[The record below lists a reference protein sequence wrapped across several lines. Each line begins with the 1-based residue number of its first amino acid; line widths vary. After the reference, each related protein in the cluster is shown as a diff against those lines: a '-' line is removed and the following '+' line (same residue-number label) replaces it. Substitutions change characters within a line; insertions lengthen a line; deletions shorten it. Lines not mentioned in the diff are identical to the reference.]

1 MNENKT
7 ISLKEPIF
15 VTFYGD
21 TISHK
26 YTSLDLLT
34 YPYPE
39 YSHDRG
45 MELLPD
51 NNNDEEILTVSV
63 NLCRRLLE
71 DEIVININDD
81 LIKKQVLPELIKQKI
96 ISAKPKFT
104 IPSGFVE
111 FPVYTILI

>member
-15 VTFYGD
+15 ITFYGD

-26 YTSLDLLT
+26 YTSLVLLT

-39 YSHDRG
+39 NSNDRG
-45 MELLPD
+45 MVLLPEIESE
-51 NNNDEEILTVSV
+51 DEITVSV
-63 NLCRRLLE
+63 NLCRHLPKNK
-71 DEIVININDD
+71 IVINVNENLINN
-81 LIKKQVLPELIKQKI
+81 QVLPELIKQKI
-96 ISAKPKFT
+96 ISAEPDFS